1 MNKTDARSQIL
12 EKAKK
17 VSHLSNLN
25 MDPTLSGTIKILIEG
40 EGKKTIGLPGK
51 SDISLN
57 GLGFCFFKLFD
68 SFQNMLTKKF
78 TLFKEYKKIMVSLLI
93 KEANLLSKDL
103 VMQKFLKVAQP

>member
-51 SDISLN
+51 
-57 GLGFCFFKLFD
+57 CH
-68 SFQNMLTKKF
+68 
-78 TLFKEYKKIMVSLLI
+78 Y
-93 KEANLLSKDL
+93 
-103 VMQKFLKVAQP
+103 